1 MEHPIIL
8 VADGDPKNLQIL
20 RESLEAAGFGVILA
34 SDGTIAWQK
43 SREETPDLILSEVNL
58 PKLDGFQLL
67 EKLKSEAA
75 TSSIPLMFLTNRREI
90 QDRVRSLRG
99 GVKDYMIKPLHVKEV
114 IGRIRMIL
122 GRIERMKEDEIEA
135 NRKLVG
141 RLEEFSVVDLI
152 ESFGVERKSGILTV
166 HNEHNKIG
174 EIYFRDGAVINAAL
188 GNVKAEKAVYRMLPW
203 RRGHFTMLFRE
214 VNVPDDISIS
224 NLGLL
229 LQGFKRM
236 EERERLFKQLPSPE
250 TLFVT
255 TDQFRQ
261 ILAKREIT
269 TDVAKFIAIIDGK
282 RDILQII
289 DESTYDDLKALE
301 RLVKLYRQGLIKPSN
316 AVALPASPEEEVDI
330 TSAIAE
336 PRVVNHMSANGEQIR
351 PTPKVQQRFDKR
363 IEDIPYVPANG
374 PTAAPRV
381 RENLRAPEKPPVLQP
396 IPVAKLPEPTP
407 VVRKPIEMP
416 ARMNRPAPSD
426 RAPIIPPIP
435 EARSTELE
443 PDGRKPIPL
452 PPRNVPPPI
461 FDKPVEPLPSTIPA
475 MKIQEPM
482 PEARKPRGVPPQII
496 EPIPLEDSPLPPS
509 MPEARIPGPPPEVN
523 KTKDFP
529 PTILENFELP
539 VREKRAERPP
549 EEIAP
554 IDFQFVKSRDSGKII
569 TPYNPPK
576 PEVSEGSNG
585 PVSHHVPEPP
595 KQVFIQP
602 PPASPAKSDA
612 VTSNAMRL
620 IATSQSQKPKLAI
633 LGRVGLQVENMLLA
647 ILGPESR
654 TKKVESA
661 TFQHLEIGE
670 RKLGDLQFEIIGLSM
685 EQQFTRLLDTV
696 ARDLVGYI
704 VLVEANRKEDIDYL
718 NYLMGTLKTLYP
730 LPMAIGVVKSSTEKN
745 LGVDTLRDLL
755 GADAA
760 DYVRECDPSEVSSIT
775 EFWAGFCAEENLR
788 RWAPSEKTGSS

>member
-34 SDGTIAWQK
+34 PDGTIAWQK

-67 EKLKSEAA
+67 EKLKSEVA

-122 GRIERMKEDEIEA
+122 GRIERMKEDEIDA

-152 ESFGVERKSGILTV
+152 ESFGVERKSGILTL

-250 TLFVT
+250 IMFVT
-255 TDQFRQ
+255 TDEFRQ

-316 AVALPASPEEEVDI
+316 AAALPASPEEEVDI

-336 PRVVNHMSANGEQIR
+336 PHVVNHMSANGEHMRTAPI
-351 PTPKVQQRFDKR
+351 VQQRFDKR
-363 IEDIPYVPANG
+363 IEKVPYVPANG
-374 PTAAPRV
+374 PTATPRM
-381 RENLRAPEKPPVLQP
+381 RENLRTPEKPPVLPP
-396 IPVAKLPEPTP
+396 IPAAKLPEPAP
-407 VVRKPIEMP
+407 EVRRPIEMP
-416 ARMNRPAPSD
+416 ARMNRPTPSD
-426 RAPIIPPIP
+426 KSPIP
-435 EARSTELE
+435 DARSTERE
-443 PDGRKPIPL
+443 PDGRKPIAL
-452 PPRNVPPPI
+452 PPRNVPSPL
-461 FDKPVEPLPSTIPA
+461 FDKPVEHPSIPA
-475 MKIQEPM
+475 MKIQEAM
-482 PEARKPRGVPPQII
+482 PEARKVRGIPPRVI
-496 EPIPLEDSPLPPS
+496 EPMPREDSPLPPL
-509 MPEARIPGPPPEVN
+509 MPEARTPDPPPERR
-523 KTKDFP
+523 KTKDLPARDLP

-539 VREKRAERPP
+539 VREKKQERPP

-554 IDFQFVKSRDSGKII
+554 IDFQFVKRQDSGKII

-576 PEVSEGSNG
+576 PAASEGGNG
-585 PVSHHVPEPP
+585 PVSHFVSNAPEP
-595 KQVFIQP
+595 VFTP
-602 PPASPAKSDA
+602 PPAATPAKSDI

-633 LGRVGLQVENMLLA
+633 LGRAGLQVENMLLA

-730 LPMAIGVVKSSTEKN
+730 LPMGIAVVKSSTEKN

-755 GADAA
+755 GAEAV